1 MNIIS
6 TFKTLPLLGAFA
18 IGLTMTPTLSVAD
31 GNDRGRHNERHT
43 QQSAHNNQ
51 SQHRG
56 NIRNHSKQ
64 RHQNQHGH
72 NQRTQHRHGNK
83 HKQIVHNYNG
93 HNRNRHQYTYAQH
106 RVRFSQPR
114 HFLSLSNLGLMFGL
128 HTDNVDII
136 YRD

>member
-6 TFKTLPLLGAFA
+6 TIKTLPLLGAFA
-18 IGLTMTPTLSVAD
+18 IGLTMTPALSVAD
-31 GNDRGRHNERHT
+31 GNDRGRHNDRHT
-43 QQSAHNNQ
+43 QQNVHYNQ

-64 RHQNQHGH
+64 GYQNLHGH
-72 NQRTQHRHGNK
+72 KRTNRRHGHK
-83 HKQIVHNYNG
+83 HQQIVHNYNG
-93 HNRNRHQYTYAQH
+93 YNRNRHQAPYVQH
-106 RVRFSQPR
+106 SVQFSQPR
-114 HFLSLSNLGLMFGL
+114 HFLSLSKLGLMFGL